1 MKDIIMKRN
10 KLRMDAMRL
19 REVKFD
25 EKIKNEHSLE
35 LNKEQDKLWKK
46 YEFYDKML
54 KAYKN
59 KKTIENDNKL

>member
-1 MKDIIMKRN
+1 MKNLIVKRN

-54 KAYKN
+54 KAYK
-59 KKTIENDNKL
+59 KGEEK